1 MQLFRGLTDFVA
13 WWQRINCWPGM
24 FPNPPQNAADGW
36 LLANWSVYWVPPFVD
51 AAFIP
56 ADVPD
61 SRIACLTALG
71 GAAAITA
78 CVANNQGSWN
88 TFIETQNFIQPFPL
102 LLSFMMSPEVRS
114 FVIDATDGLGDPA
127 IFKLVADGLI
137 NLGFTTLHYVGTV
150 ENS

>member
-1 MQLFRGLTDFVA
+1 MSGYYYSRGLSHGCVCIAQRPGTPAAEPAHAAFPGLTDFVA

-61 SRIACLTALG
+61 SRIACLTVLG
-71 GAAAITA
+71 SAAITA
-78 CVANNQGSWN
+78 CAADNQGSCN
-88 TFIETQNFIQPFPL
+88 DFIATQNFIQPFPL
-102 LLSFMMSPEVRS
+102 ILSFMMSEEVRS
-114 FVIDATDGLGDPA
+114 L
-127 IFKLVADGLI
+127 
-137 NLGFTTLHYVGTV
+137 
-150 ENS
+150 